1 MPPAFLFPKRP
12 GVPKGV
18 RAALAFVF
26 DLWAFEVIPAS
37 PGRPP
42 IIVYEKIEGDVPL
55 DGETE
60 DAFRVY
66 PHAVHVAK
74 DQGIR
79 GKGCYAPERSIRS
92 RDIGP
97 AIVIEEPASEFGERT
112 FQSVSCANVR
122 AGQRFSPFV
131 PRHEEQGV
139 PKMRQGVAKIDRD
152 LAGRSDGDAVED
164 ADLHGHI
171 IRSIA
176 EKG

>member
-1 MPPAFLFPKRP
+1 MPPAFLFPERP
-12 GVPKGV
+12 GVPKRI
-18 RAALAFVF
+18 RADLAFVF
-26 DLWAFEVIPAS
+26 DLWAFEIIPAS

-42 IIVYEKIEGDVPL
+42 IIVHEKIEGDVPL

-66 PHAVHVAK
+66 PHAVHVAE

-97 AIVIEEPASEFGERT
+97 AIVIEEPASEFSKRS
-112 FQSVSCANVR
+112 FQSVSGANVR
-122 AGQRFSPFV
+122 AGQRFWPFV
-131 PRHEEQGV
+131 PRHEEQGM

-152 LAGRSDGDAVED
+152 LAGRSSGHAVED

-171 IRSIA
+171 IRSIL

>member
-1 MPPAFLFPKRP
+1 MPTAFLFPKRP
-12 GVPKGV
+12 GVPKGI
-18 RAALAFVF
+18 RATLAFVF
-26 DLWAFEVIPAS
+26 DLRAFEVIPAS

-79 GKGCYAPERSIRS
+79 GKGGDAPERPFRS
-92 RDIGP
+92 RGIGP
-97 AIVIEEPASEFGERT
+97 TIVIEEPAFEFGERS
-112 FQSVSCANVR
+112 FQSVSGANVR
-122 AGQRFSPFV
+122 AGQRFWPFV
-131 PRHEEQGV
+131 PRHEEQGM
-139 PKMRQGVAKIDRD
+139 PKMRQSIAKIDRD
-152 LAGRSDGDAVED
+152 LSGRPDGHAVED

-171 IRSIA
+171 IRSTL

>member
-1 MPPAFLFPKRP
+1 MLPAFLFPERP
-12 GVPKGV
+12 GVPKGI
-18 RAALAFVF
+18 RTALAFVF
-26 DLWAFEVIPAS
+26 DLWTFEVIPAS

-42 IIVYEKIEGDVPL
+42 IIVHEKIEGDVPL

-60 DAFRVY
+60 DAFGVY

-79 GKGCYAPERSIRS
+79 RKGGDALERPLRA
-92 RDIGP
+92 RGIGLT
-97 AIVIEEPASEFGERT
+97 IVIEEPSSEFGERS
-112 FQSVSCANVR
+112 FQSVAGANVR
-122 AGQRFSPFV
+122 AGQRCRSLV
-131 PRHEEQGV
+131 PRHEEQGM

-171 IRSIA
+171 IRKKKK
-176 EKG
+176 KG

>member
-1 MPPAFLFPKRP
+1 MLPAFLFPKRS
-12 GVPKGV
+12 GVPKGI
-18 RAALAFVF
+18 RTTLAFVF

-42 IIVYEKIEGDVPL
+42 IIMHEKIEGDVPI

-60 DAFRVY
+60 DAFGVY
-66 PHAVHVAK
+66 PHAVHVAN

-79 GKGCYAPERSIRS
+79 RKGGDALERPLRS
-92 RDIGP
+92 RGISP
-97 AIVIEEPASEFGERT
+97 TIVIEEPASEFGERS
-112 FQSVSCANVR
+112 FQGVSGANVR
-122 AGQRFSPFV
+122 AGQRFWPLV
-131 PRHEEQGV
+131 PRHEEQGM

-152 LAGRSDGDAVED
+152 LAGRSDGHAVED

-171 IRSIA
+171 IRSTL

>member
-1 MPPAFLFPKRP
+1 MLPAFFLPKRS
-12 GVPKGV
+12 GVPKGI
-18 RAALAFVF
+18 RAALAFIF
-26 DLWAFEVIPAS
+26 DLRAFEVIPTS

-42 IIVYEKIEGDVPL
+42 IIMHEKIEGDVPL

-79 GKGCYAPERSIRS
+79 GKGGDALERPLRS
-92 RDIGP
+92 RGIGP
-97 AIVIEEPASEFGERT
+97 TIVIEEPASEFGERS

-122 AGQRFSPFV
+122 AGQRFWPFV
-131 PRHEEQGV
+131 PRHEEQGM

-171 IRSIA
+171 IRSTL

>member
-1 MPPAFLFPKRP
+1 MLPAFLFPKRS
-12 GVPKGV
+12 GVPKGI
-18 RAALAFVF
+18 RTTLAFVF

-42 IIVYEKIEGDVPL
+42 IIMHEKIEGDVPI

-60 DAFRVY
+60 DAFGVY

-79 GKGCYAPERSIRS
+79 RKGDDALERSIRPH
-92 RDIGP
+92 DIGP
-97 AIVIEEPASEFGERT
+97 TIVIEEPASEFGERS
-112 FQSVSCANVR
+112 FQGVSGANVR
-122 AGQRFSPFV
+122 AGQRFWPFV
-131 PRHEEQGV
+131 PRHEEQGM

-152 LAGRSDGDAVED
+152 LAGRSDGHAVED

-171 IRSIA
+171 IRSIV

>member
-1 MPPAFLFPKRP
+1 MTHAFLFPERP
-12 GVPKGV
+12 GVPKGI

-26 DLWAFEVIPAS
+26 DLWTFKIIPAS

-42 IIVYEKIEGDVPL
+42 IIVHEKIEGDVPL

-60 DAFRVY
+60 DAFGVY
-66 PHAVHVAK
+66 PHSVHVAK

-79 GKGCYAPERSIRS
+79 RKGVDALEHSIRS
-92 RDIGP
+92 RGIGP
-97 AIVIEEPASEFGERT
+97 AIGIEKPASEFGERS
-112 FQSVSCANVR
+112 FQSVSGANVR
-122 AGQRFSPFV
+122 AGQRFRSLV
-131 PRHEEQGV
+131 PRHKEQGM

-152 LAGRSDGDAVED
+152 LAGRSDGHAVED

-171 IRSIA
+171 IRSTL